1 MLQPA
6 DLPIDLTEQLLLHPI
21 CKKELF
27 PLSACPVLV
36 VCGILLFSAPNTEK
50 IED

>member
-1 MLQPA
+1 MLHSA
-6 DLPIDLTEQLLLHPI
+6 DQPIDPTEQLLLHPI
-21 CKKELF
+21 FKKDLL

-50 IED
+50 IEY